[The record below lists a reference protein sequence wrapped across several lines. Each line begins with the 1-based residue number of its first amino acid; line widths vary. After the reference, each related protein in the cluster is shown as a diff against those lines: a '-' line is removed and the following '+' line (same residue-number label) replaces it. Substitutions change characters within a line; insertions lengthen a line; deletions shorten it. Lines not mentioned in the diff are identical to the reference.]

1 MNYTLAGEF
10 ENAVTHGQ
18 KALKAR
24 PNFLPALR
32 YTAISLG
39 NLDRVDEGRKLA
51 NELRRIDKKISADA
65 VVKSEFFNLSAAQRE
80 ILRVGLT
87 RCGID

>member
-10 ENAVTHGQ
+10 EKAIAHGQ

-24 PNFLPALR
+24 PSFLPALR

-39 NLDRVDEGRKLA
+39 NAGRLAEARKLTA
-51 NELRRIDKKISADA
+51 DMRKIDKNLSARS
-65 VVKSEFFNLSAAQRE
+65 VLSSEFFNLTEAQRE
-80 ILRVGLT
+80 ILRIGLE
-87 RCGID
+87 RSGIE